1 MYGRGIKEKD
11 FYEKDERNDMV
22 DKNKEAIKIL
32 EENKLTNIHSPED
45 KIKMEID
52 RIEVDHTKVDD
63 RGPLDLTRQVDETD
77 KRIKEL
83 DNSLSIALEIND
95 KFQRE
100 NKKLTDK
107 VRKAEAMRRPLDTMD
122 EIAYRELEKENKDLR
137 ISIGHRV
144 ERVGELNT
152 SLAEALAIDEAH
164 QKQMGKLQVR
174 LTEVEE
180 DNKKLAKQIENQSKY
195 VQSLR
200 DKGVI

>member
-1 MYGRGIKEKD
+1 
-11 FYEKDERNDMV
+11 MV
-22 DKNKEAIKIL
+22 
-32 EENKLTNIHSPED
+32 D
-45 KIKMEID
+45 KIKMETD

-122 EIAYRELEKENKDLR
+122 EIAYRELEKENADL
-137 ISIGHRV
+137 
-144 ERVGELNT
+144 
-152 SLAEALAIDEAH
+152 
-164 QKQMGKLQVR
+164 KY
-174 LTEVEE
+174 
-180 DNKKLAKQIENQSKY
+180 DNKSLAKQVE
-195 VQSLR
+195 
-200 DKGVI
+200 DKVEEVKALKKKLEELDSNKD

>member
-1 MYGRGIKEKD
+1 VYGRGIKEKD

-22 DKNKEAIKIL
+22 DKN
-32 EENKLTNIHSPED
+32 
-45 KIKMEID
+45 ID

-107 VRKAEAMRRPLDTMD
+107 VRRAEAMRRPLDTMD
-122 EIAYRELEKENKDLR
+122 EIAYRELEKENADL
-137 ISIGHRV
+137 
-144 ERVGELNT
+144 
-152 SLAEALAIDEAH
+152 
-164 QKQMGKLQVR
+164 KY
-174 LTEVEE
+174 
-180 DNKKLAKQIENQSKY
+180 DNKSLAKQVE
-195 VQSLR
+195 
-200 DKGVI
+200 DKVEEVKALKKKLEELDSNKD

>member
-1 MYGRGIKEKD
+1 
-11 FYEKDERNDMV
+11 MV

-100 NKKLTDK
+100 NKKLADK
-107 VRKAEAMRRPLDTMD
+107 VREAEAMRRPLDTMD
-122 EIAYRELEKENKDLR
+122 EIAYRELEKENADL
-137 ISIGHRV
+137 
-144 ERVGELNT
+144 
-152 SLAEALAIDEAH
+152 
-164 QKQMGKLQVR
+164 KW
-174 LTEVEE
+174 
-180 DNKKLAKQIENQSKY
+180 DNKSLAKQ
-195 VQSLR
+195 VD
-200 DKGVI
+200 DKLEEIKALKIKLELLDNKT

>member
-1 MYGRGIKEKD
+1 
-11 FYEKDERNDMV
+11 MV

-122 EIAYRELEKENKDLR
+122 EIAYRELEKENADL
-137 ISIGHRV
+137 
-144 ERVGELNT
+144 
-152 SLAEALAIDEAH
+152 
-164 QKQMGKLQVR
+164 KY
-174 LTEVEE
+174 
-180 DNKKLAKQIENQSKY
+180 DNKLLAKQVE
-195 VQSLR
+195 
-200 DKGVI
+200 DKVEEVKALKMKLELLDNKT

>member
-1 MYGRGIKEKD
+1 MKG
-11 FYEKDERNDMV
+11 N
-22 DKNKEAIKIL
+22 
-32 EENKLTNIHSPED
+32 NI
-45 KIKMEID
+45 
-52 RIEVDHTKVDD
+52 
-63 RGPLDLTRQVDETD
+63 RGPLDLEQRIADLTRQVDERD

-107 VRKAEAMRRPLDTMD
+107 VRKAEVARRPLDIVD

-137 ISIGHRV
+137 ISIGNRIERV
-144 ERVGELNT
+144 EELNT

-180 DNKKLAKQIENQSKY
+180 DNKKLAKQIENNDIS
-195 VQSLR
+195 R
-200 DKGVI
+200 TN

>member
-1 MYGRGIKEKD
+1 M
-11 FYEKDERNDMV
+11 
-22 DKNKEAIKIL
+22 
-32 EENKLTNIHSPED
+32 T
-45 KIKMEID
+45 KIKTLAEEEMDSHKHWTKNLYEIKPG
-52 RIEVDHTKVDD
+52 VWVPKNNT
-63 RGPLDLTRQVDETD
+63 RGPLDLEQRIADLTRQVDERD

-137 ISIGHRV
+137 ISIGNRIERV
-144 ERVGELNT
+144 EELNT

-195 VQSLR
+195 VQKLR
-200 DKGVI
+200 DKGGI

>member
-1 MYGRGIKEKD
+1 M
-11 FYEKDERNDMV
+11 
-22 DKNKEAIKIL
+22 
-32 EENKLTNIHSPED
+32 T
-45 KIKMEID
+45 KIKTLAEEEMDSHKHWTKNLYEIKPGVWVPKNNTRD
-52 RIEVDHTKVDD
+52 PLDLEQRIA
-63 RGPLDLTRQVDETD
+63 DLTRQVDERD

-83 DNSLSIALEIND
+83 E
-95 KFQRE
+95 KE
-100 NKKLTDK
+100 NKDLGLALQRAQELVGELTDK

-144 ERVGELNT
+144 ERVGELN
-152 SLAEALAIDEAH
+152 AITREH

-195 VQSLR
+195 VQKLR
-200 DKGVI
+200 DKGAI

>member
-1 MYGRGIKEKD
+1 
-11 FYEKDERNDMV
+11 
-22 DKNKEAIKIL
+22 
-32 EENKLTNIHSPED
+32 
-45 KIKMEID
+45 
-52 RIEVDHTKVDD
+52 
-63 RGPLDLTRQVDETD
+63 
-77 KRIKEL
+77 
-83 DNSLSIALEIND
+83 
-95 KFQRE
+95 
-100 NKKLTDK
+100 
-107 VRKAEAMRRPLDTMD
+107 MRRPLDTMD

-195 VQSLR
+195 VQKLR

>member
-1 MYGRGIKEKD
+1 VCGLGIKERN
-11 FYEKDERNDMV
+11 FYEKNKRNDMV
-22 DKNKEAIKIL
+22 DKNKEAI
-32 EENKLTNIHSPED
+32 
-45 KIKMEID
+45 

-122 EIAYRELEKENKDLR
+122 EIAYRELEKENADL
-137 ISIGHRV
+137 
-144 ERVGELNT
+144 
-152 SLAEALAIDEAH
+152 
-164 QKQMGKLQVR
+164 KW
-174 LTEVEE
+174 
-180 DNKKLAKQIENQSKY
+180 DNKSLAKQVEDLKWDNK
-195 VQSLR
+195 SLAKQVE
-200 DKGVI
+200 DKVEEVKALKMKLEELDSNKD

>member
-32 EENKLTNIHSPED
+32 E
-45 KIKMEID
+45 
-52 RIEVDHTKVDD
+52 VDHTKVDD
-63 RGPLDLTRQVDETD
+63 RGPLDLTRQVDERD

-107 VRKAEAMRRPLDTMD
+107 VREAEAMRRPLDTMD

-195 VQSLR
+195 VQKLR

>member
-1 MYGRGIKEKD
+1 
-11 FYEKDERNDMV
+11 MV

-122 EIAYRELEKENKDLR
+122 EIAYRELEKENADL
-137 ISIGHRV
+137 
-144 ERVGELNT
+144 
-152 SLAEALAIDEAH
+152 
-164 QKQMGKLQVR
+164 KY
-174 LTEVEE
+174 
-180 DNKKLAKQIENQSKY
+180 DNKSLAKQVE
-195 VQSLR
+195 
-200 DKGVI
+200 DKVEEVKALKKKLEELDSNKD

>member
-1 MYGRGIKEKD
+1 M
-11 FYEKDERNDMV
+11 
-22 DKNKEAIKIL
+22 
-32 EENKLTNIHSPED
+32 T
-45 KIKMEID
+45 KIKTLAEEEMDSHKHWTKNLYEIKPG
-52 RIEVDHTKVDD
+52 VWVPKNNT
-63 RGPLDLTRQVDETD
+63 RGPLDLEQRIADLTRQVDERD

-100 NKKLTDK
+100 NKKLMDK
-107 VRKAEAMRRPLDTMD
+107 VRKAEAARRPLDTMD

-195 VQSLR
+195 VQKLR